1 MTSKHIINCPCCF
14 KIFKRQGCYEKH
26 ILICRRTNE
35 ETLPNTRQLYDMI
48 TTLTEK
54 YNAVQSELDS
64 LKRHIYTKNKK
75 LDVLSWLNEQDRPL
89 DQDQDKDQDQDQDQD
104 QDTDTDTDTLANS
117 WHTYMENIHITVDD
131 LQVIFKNGF
140 IEGAFEIVNNYI
152 QSGEN
157 LELIKCFE
165 QKNNIIYV
173 FDSEWKEMKPDE
185 FKSIF
190 DGIYKKMLATFNI
203 YKTENE
209 TKLED
214 EQFQLEYMDNFM
226 KLICAN
232 MTFEQKC
239 TRIKNKIYN
248 ELKESFKT
256 ITEMNI

>member
-35 ETLPNTRQLYDMI
+35 EKLPNTRQLYDMI

-75 LDVLSWLNEQDRPL
+75 LDVLGWLNEQDRPV
-89 DQDQDKDQDQDQDQD
+89 DQDQDQDA
-104 QDTDTDTDTLANS
+104 LANS
-117 WHTYMENIHITVDD
+117 WYTYIENIHITVDD
-131 LQVIFKNGF
+131 LYIIFKNGF
-140 IEGAFEIVNNYI
+140 IDGSFEIVNNYI
-152 QSGEN
+152 QSGEK

-173 FDSEWKEMKPDE
+173 FDGEWKEMKHDE
-185 FKSIF
+185 FKTTF
-190 DGIYKKMLATFNI
+190 DGIYKKMLTTFNI
-203 YKTENE
+203 YKTDNE
-209 TKLED
+209 SKLED

>member
-35 ETLPNTRQLYDMI
+35 EKLPNTRQLYDMI

-89 DQDQDKDQDQDQDQD
+89 KSD
-104 QDTDTDTDTLANS
+104 QDTDSLVNS
-117 WHTYMENIHITVDD
+117 WYTYIESIHITVDD
-131 LQVIFKNGF
+131 LQLIFKNGF
-140 IEGAFEIVNNYI
+140 IDGAFEIVNNYI
-152 QSGEN
+152 HYGEN

-173 FDSEWKEMKPDE
+173 FDGEWKELKPDE
-185 FKSIF
+185 FKSLF

>member
-1 MTSKHIINCPCCF
+1 MASKHIINCPCCF
-14 KIFKRQGCYEKH
+14 KIFKRHGCYEKH
-26 ILICRRTNE
+26 ILLCRRTNE
-35 ETLPNTRQLYDMI
+35 DKLPNIRQLYDMI

-54 YNAVQSELDS
+54 YNAVHSELDS

-75 LDVLSWLNEQDRPL
+75 LDVLSWLNEQDRPVEL
-89 DQDQDKDQDQDQDQD
+89 GQD
-104 QDTDTDTDTLANS
+104 QDTYTLANS
-117 WHTYMENIHITVDD
+117 WHTYIENIHITVDD
-131 LQVIFKNGF
+131 LHLIFKNGF
-140 IEGAFEIVNNYI
+140 IDGAFEIVNNYI
-152 QSGEN
+152 HSGKN

-203 YKTENE
+203 YKTNNE
-209 TKLED
+209 TKLDD

-226 KLICAN
+226 KLICVN

-248 ELKESFKT
+248 ELKDSFKT

>member
-54 YNAVQSELDS
+54 YNTVQSELDS

-75 LDVLSWLNEQDRPL
+75 LDVLSWLNEQDRPVEL
-89 DQDQDKDQDQDQDQD
+89 GQD
-104 QDTDTDTDTLANS
+104 QDTYTLANS
-117 WHTYMENIHITVDD
+117 WHTYMENIHITSDD
-131 LQVIFKNGF
+131 LHLIFKNGF

-173 FDSEWKEMKPDE
+173 FEREWKEMKPDE

-232 MTFEQKC
+232 MSFEQKC